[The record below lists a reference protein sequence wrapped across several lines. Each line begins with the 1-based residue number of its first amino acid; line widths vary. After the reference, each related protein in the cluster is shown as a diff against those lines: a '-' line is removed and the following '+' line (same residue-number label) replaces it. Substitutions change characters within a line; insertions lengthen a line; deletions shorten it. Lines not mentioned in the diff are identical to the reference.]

1 MCCLCSCK
9 EATGRPA
16 RFALLT
22 TDRPTVRVPSKRAS
36 EHRVVAAEKL
46 HAALRQPAREEP
58 FLRALNLSCKKTE
71 IDSYPKYALSRA
83 KAHSLTDF
91 KPFTQYAA
99 PLCGRRSL
107 DSSANAPAGK
117 WSRPTSERTVF
128 GERSPGQPLNIL
140 WQREPLN
147 PLYKVISVVTIF
159 IFLVEFVRLQY
170 KEHVLKITKNINMS
184 KM

>member
-1 MCCLCSCK
+1 MFIGEILDVDCLCAACAAAKSRL
-9 EATGRPA
+9 GDQR
-16 RFALLT
+16 ALLFWPSH
-22 TDRPTVRVPSKRAS
+22 RPSVRTPSNRAS

-58 FLRALNLSCKKTE
+58 FLRALKPSLQKLYDLNTE

-91 KPFTQYAA
+91 KPFTHAA

-117 WSRPTSERTVF
+117 WSRPASERTVY

-140 WQREPLN
+140 WQREPLES
-147 PLYKVISVVTIF
+147 LTI
-159 IFLVEFVRLQY
+159 RY
-170 KEHVLKITKNINMS
+170 
-184 KM
+184 